1 MEVLDEPRREP
12 IGRRRAHR
20 AKGPHSGRHDIHM
33 RITLAQVDADLGD
46 VDANVE
52 RASRAIAAANEQK
65 TDLIVFPELQLTGY
79 SIGHVDAD
87 VSLRP
92 DDPRIEKMA
101 REAAP
106 GGLLVGFVESGR
118 SGPHTY
124 NSTAFYQNGELR
136 HVHRKLYLPAYAPF
150 EERNHFTPGPTMRAF
165 PVDPDT
171 RMAVLLCNDAWQPH
185 LAFIAVQDGARVLVV
200 PAASAQSRFP
210 EHYDS
215 YEYWHDITHFYGRM
229 YQVYVVFVN
238 RVGAEGGLRFWGGSH
253 VIDPWGNVIGEAE
266 QHTEQVLTV
275 DVDLAEVRRRRRQ
288 VPLVK
293 EARLG
298 LLQREIR
305 RLLEEGGDL

>member
-1 MEVLDEPRREP
+1 
-12 IGRRRAHR
+12 
-20 AKGPHSGRHDIHM
+20 M

-46 VDANVE
+46 IDANVE
-52 RASRAIAAANEQK
+52 RAARVIGEAVEQSS
-65 TDLIVFPELQLTGY
+65 DLIVFPELHLTGY
-79 SIGHVDAD
+79 SIGEVDAD
-87 VSLRP
+87 LSLRP
-92 DDPRIEKMA
+92 DDPRIEKLA
-101 REAAP
+101 RAAAP
-106 GGLLVGFVESGR
+106 AGLLIGFVESGGP
-118 SGPHTY
+118 GPHTY
-124 NSTAFYQNGELR
+124 NSTAFYREGELQ

-150 EERNHFTPGPTMRAF
+150 EERNHFTPGPSLRAF
-165 PVDPDT
+165 PVDPST

-185 LAFIAVQDGARVLVV
+185 LAFLAVQDGARVLLV

-215 YEYWHDITHFYGRM
+215 HEYWHDITHFYGRM

-238 RVGAEGGLRFWGGSH
+238 RVGAEGRLRFWGGSH
-253 VIDPWGNVIGEAE
+253 VIDPWGNVVSEAQ
-266 QHTEQVLTV
+266 QHAEEILTV

-298 LLQREIR
+298 LMQREVG